1 MSRLRR
7 MKWRQAVERVD
18 EVRETGEA
26 AGPEVLEARQKPW
39 GGMRGEVGED
49 SDSLEVGCTEPLRYR
64 RV

>member
-7 MKWRQAVERVD
+7 MKWRQVVERVD
-18 EVRETGEA
+18 EVRGTGEA
-26 AGPEVLEARQKPW
+26 AGLEVLEVRQKPW

-49 SDSLEVGCTEPLRYR
+49 SGSLEVGCNEPLRYR